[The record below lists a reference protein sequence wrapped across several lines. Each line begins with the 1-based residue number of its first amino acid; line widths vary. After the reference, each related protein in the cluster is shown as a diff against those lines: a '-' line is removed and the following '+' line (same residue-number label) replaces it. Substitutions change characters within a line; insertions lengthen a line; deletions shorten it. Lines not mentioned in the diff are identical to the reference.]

1 MNPYD
6 RHPTRPYGYCE
17 DCDQPINS
25 RDDVHHHMIQ
35 TMNSCDGNRS
45 HRVRVQNPT
54 RRERIA
60 HRLETLH
67 EQAMREYAD
76 YHEGDLEETPAVLEE
91 LALLVDLDV
100 KRGDY
105 STVDALAAAW
115 DIDPG
120 SILRTLQYGYFY
132 KETSNE

>member
-1 MNPYD
+1 MNRYD

-17 DCDQPINS
+17 DCDQPITS
-25 RDDVHHHMIQ
+25 RDDVDHHLIQ
-35 TMNSCDGNRS
+35 TMNSRPGNRS
-45 HRVRVQNPT
+45 HRVSVQNPT

-60 HRLETLH
+60 HHIEALH

-76 YHEGDLEETPAVLEE
+76 YHHGDLEETPAVREE

-115 DIDPG
+115 DIATDG
-120 SILRTLQYGYFY
+120 IRETLRNHYDQ
-132 KETSNE
+132 ENNHE

>member
-17 DCDQPINS
+17 DCDQPITS
-25 RDDVHHHMIQ
+25 RDDVNHHLIQ
-35 TMNSCDGNRS
+35 TMNSRDENRS
-45 HRVRVQNPT
+45 HRVHVQNPT

-67 EQAMREYAD
+67 EQAMREHAD
-76 YHEGDLEETPAVLEE
+76 YHDGHLEENAEVRRE

-115 DIDPG
+115 DIATVG
-120 SILRTLQYGYFY
+120 IRETLRNHYDQ
-132 KETSNE
+132 ENEND